1 MQQAAADLDAAEAA
15 HRQARAERDAAQEAA
30 AQAAR
35 DREAADTLAAQ
46 TRAERAALADASA
59 QFEAERAAAQATA
72 ALASADKAAA
82 ELLAAQA
89 ASDKAVAEA
98 ALREATAKE
107 AALEHAAAAETAT
120 ETASAPAPQAVETG
134 ADAKLV
140 VARPSLDAVT
150 LTIGTNQVPFPP
162 SQLSQLIEELAHARA
177 SMTTEQPKGLP
188 AGWRFVS
195 TRNPMMAVQ
204 KQANGDRLLVARH
217 TGYGWVPF
225 TFSPDTVIQ
234 MYMLLTQ

>member
-1 MQQAAADLDAAEAA
+1 SNC
-15 HRQARAERDAAQEAA
+15 
-30 AQAAR
+30 
-35 DREAADTLAAQ
+35 
-46 TRAERAALADASA
+46 AERAALADASE
-59 QFEAERAAAQATA
+59 QFESERTAAQATA

-89 ASDKAVAEA
+89 ASDKATAEA
-98 ALREATAKE
+98 VLREAADKE
-107 AALEHAAAAETAT
+107 AALAQAAAKLAETAT
-120 ETASAPAPQAVETG
+120 EAAAPQAAEAV

-140 VARPSLDAVT
+140 VARPSQDAVT
-150 LTIGTNQVPFPP
+150 LTIGANQVPFPP

-177 SMTTEQPKGLP
+177 SMTIEQPKGLP

-204 KQANGDRLLVARH
+204 KQSNGDRLLVARH